1 MQNITALSE
10 MFAYLLL
17 YVGTLFLLF
26 CGFVSIVSKMFHL
39 RFPRKVLV
47 SLFSVY
53 LLWLSVDAVS
63 YYTNGYASLW
73 WRAMIFEWISPPD
86 DAYDPVVSIQPDA
99 NKRIY
104 AFTVRYKYEGDYY
117 VGIGNP
123 DNCVAHMRNGDITMR
138 CVVSNALGDVLLN
151 EMVEPEKNSLDSVS
165 FGIYVRHNT
174 FAMHLSKRRFCVK
187 VEVEGDFADF
197 LKRNP
202 DARIFVKRP
211 SI

>member
-1 MQNITALSE
+1 
-10 MFAYLLL
+10 
-17 YVGTLFLLF
+17 
-26 CGFVSIVSKMFHL
+26 
-39 RFPRKVLV
+39 
-47 SLFSVY
+47 
-53 LLWLSVDAVS
+53 
-63 YYTNGYASLW
+63 
-73 WRAMIFEWISPPD
+73 MIFEWISPPD

-174 FAMHLSKRRFCVK
+174 FAMHLPKRRFCVK